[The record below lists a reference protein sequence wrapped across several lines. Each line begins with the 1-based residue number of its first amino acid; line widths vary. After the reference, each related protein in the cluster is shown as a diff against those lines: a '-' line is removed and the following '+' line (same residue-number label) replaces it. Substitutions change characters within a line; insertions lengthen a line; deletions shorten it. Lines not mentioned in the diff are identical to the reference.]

1 MKIKNIL
8 AAVLI
13 AFTLSSCNESE
24 FLDLAPQG
32 SLNDAVL
39 NSTEGIDYLV
49 TSAYAAIAGCA
60 ANIGIMSSPVN
71 HWDSGELHADNAV
84 LGGSNAAFKPT
95 ENYLLDASASP
106 IKAWWKNLYN
116 SVKRTN
122 MALRV
127 LDQATVEEIPNLDC
141 LKAEMR
147 VLRAHFYFELSRHYN
162 KIVWIDEKVPDVDYT
177 TMRNDVY
184 TRDEILGMIAKEFEE
199 AAAYLPETQSDPQ
212 RANKYVAYAYAAKA
226 YLYKAYRLNPSNNQ
240 LESINSDDLL
250 KVLDYT
256 EKVMKSGKYA
266 LLDDFQKLDLVE
278 YENAEESIWAIQ
290 YSMNDG
296 ATGSVAGH
304 QTSAGHTNWSQILNT
319 PKGPYGGDMYFLPTQ
334 DAVNMYQTDENGLP
348 YLNGEFQEGMDF
360 DLVKSEGKNNTNYS
374 CDHNVD
380 PRFDF
385 SIGRVNVRWKT
396 YNEPV
401 TANWLKKPQEWG
413 WHFLKRFL
421 VSPETDYMYKGYPW
435 GASQLNYQI
444 IRYASILLWRAEALI
459 ELNRQDEARPLIN
472 EIRLRAKNS
481 AYVTAWVDAPDAT
494 TKFPDAEKVNFNGYA
509 SNNLINEYPAAGW
522 TQDYA
527 RKALRMETRIELA
540 FEGERFF
547 DIVRWG
553 IAAETM
559 NRFFEVEANDHA
571 YYKTMKFVAGKDE
584 FFPIPLEQYNLSL
597 GSYVQNPGY
606 TPFGGSA
613 NN

>member
-8 AAVLI
+8 IAVLVI
-13 AFTLSSCNESE
+13 FGMTSCNESK

-49 TSAYAAIAGCA
+49 TSAYAAVAGCA
-60 ANIGIMSSPVN
+60 SNIGIMSAPVN

-84 LGGSNAAFKPT
+84 LGGTNSSFVKTAK
-95 ENYLLDASASP
+95 YLLDASASP
-106 IKAWWKNLYN
+106 VNNWWKNLYS

-127 LDQATVEEIPNLDC
+127 LNETSVEDVPNVET

-147 VLRAHFYFELSRHYN
+147 VLRAHFYFELSRHFN
-162 KIVWIDEKVPDVDYT
+162 KIVWIDENLPDSEYT
-177 TMRNDVY
+177 STRNDVY
-184 TRDEILGMIAKEFEE
+184 SRDEILGMIAKEFEE
-199 AAAYLPETQSDPQ
+199 AATLLPEKQSDLQ
-212 RANKYVAYAYAAKA
+212 RPTKYAAYAYAAKV
-226 YLYKAYRLNPSNNQ
+226 YLYKAYRQNPANNQ
-240 LESINSDDLL
+240 LVSIDQSDLA
-250 KVLDYT
+250 KVLEYT
-256 EKVMKSGKYA
+256 DKVIKSGKYG
-266 LLDDFQKLDLVE
+266 LLDDFQKLDMVE

-296 ATGSVAGH
+296 ATGTIAGH
-304 QTSAGHTNWSQILNT
+304 QSSAGHTNWSQILNT
-319 PKGPYGGDMYFLPTQ
+319 PKGPYGGDMYFLPSQ

-348 YLNGEFQEGMDF
+348 YLNGEYHDMDF
-360 DLVKSEGKNNTNYS
+360 DMVKTEGKSYTNYNNT
-374 CDHNVD
+374 HTVD
-380 PRFDF
+380 PRMDF

-396 YNEPV
+396 YYEPV

-444 IRYASILLWRAEALI
+444 IRYANVLLWRAEALI
-459 ELNRQDEARPLIN
+459 ESGRQDDARALIN
-472 EIRLRAKNS
+472 QIRNRAKNS
-481 AYVTAWVDAPDAT
+481 PYVTAWVDAPGAT
-494 TKFPDAEKVNFNGYA
+494 TTFPDAVKVNFNGYA

-522 TQDYA
+522 TQEYA

-547 DIVRWG
+547 DLVRWG

-559 NRFFEVEANDHA
+559 NTYFRAEEDQHTFFKTINFVE
-571 YYKTMKFVAGKDE
+571 GKDE
-584 FFPIPLEQYNLSL
+584 YFPIPLTQYNLSL
-597 GSYVQNPGY
+597 GAYVQNPGY
-606 TPFGGSA
+606 TPF
-613 NN
+613 NNAE